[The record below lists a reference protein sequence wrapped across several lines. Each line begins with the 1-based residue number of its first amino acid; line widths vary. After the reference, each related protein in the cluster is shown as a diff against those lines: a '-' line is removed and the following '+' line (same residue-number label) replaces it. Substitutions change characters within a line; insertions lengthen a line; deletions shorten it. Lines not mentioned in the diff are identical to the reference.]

1 MRKEFNLRPGCLVK
15 YLLRSLKGQ
24 VKGPHNRVEIEN
36 VIAVKTIIEMLPDD
50 GKSIVF
56 FTT

>member
-24 VKGPHNRVEIEN
+24 VKGPHNRVVLEN
-36 VIAVKTIIEMLPDD
+36 VIANKTIIEMLPDD
-50 GKSIVF
+50 GKYNF
-56 FTT
+56 FTTY